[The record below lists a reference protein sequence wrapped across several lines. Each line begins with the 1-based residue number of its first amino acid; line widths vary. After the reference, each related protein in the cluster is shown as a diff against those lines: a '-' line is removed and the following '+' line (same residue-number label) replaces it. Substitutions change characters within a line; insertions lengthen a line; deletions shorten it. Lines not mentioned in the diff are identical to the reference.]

1 VDAATKRGA
10 AWRRRLKR
18 GAAWSAGA
26 LLLAAGAGAAAVETR
41 WDRRFQAPYPQVHA
55 SADSALIER
64 GAYLVY
70 GPAHCAY
77 CHTQPQQWAA
87 LDRGERVPLSGG
99 YPFVLPMGTFR
110 SPNLTPDPETG
121 IGRLDDAAIAR
132 VLRHGV
138 MPDGRATLPFMAFHG
153 MSDDDLTAVLS
164 YLRSQPAVRNAVPDR
179 DPNFLGRAL
188 LAFVLEPHA
197 AHASPP
203 QVAPPQA
210 PTVER
215 GRYLAEN
222 VANCAGC
229 HTKRSMLDGRVL
241 GGHLAGGAP
250 MPAESIPGKVLVP
263 PNLTPD
269 PATGRIAT
277 WTEDQFVARIRA
289 GGTVPG
295 SHMPWRA
302 FARMSDTDLRALYR
316 YLRSIPPI
324 VNDPGPSVQDAKA

>member
-1 VDAATKRGA
+1 V
-10 AWRRRLKR
+10 
-18 GAAWSAGA
+18 
-26 LLLAAGAGAAAVETR
+26 AAAVETR
-41 WDRRFQAPYPQVHA
+41 WDRTFEAPYPAVHA
-55 SADSALIER
+55 SADPAMVER

-77 CHTQPQQWAA
+77 CHTTAEAWPA

-99 YPFVLPMGTFR
+99 YAFALPMGTFR
-110 SPNLTPDPETG
+110 TPNLTPDPETG

-138 MPDGRATLPFMAFHG
+138 LPDGRATLPFMEFHA
-153 MSDDDLTAVLS
+153 MSDDDLAAVLS
-164 YLRSQPAVRNAVPDR
+164 YLRSQPAVRHRVAPHE
-179 DPNFLGRAL
+179 PNFLGRAL
-188 LAFVLEPHA
+188 LAFAVEPRA

-203 QVAPPQA
+203 ALAPPSA

-229 HTKRSMLDGRVL
+229 HTKRNPLDGSKV
-241 GGHLAGGAP
+241 GPHLAGGSG
-250 MPAESIPGKVLVP
+250 MPSDSIPGKVLVP
-263 PNLTPD
+263 PNLTPE
-269 PATGRIAT
+269 PRTGRIAR

-289 GGTVPG
+289 GGAYPG

-302 FARMSDTDLRALYR
+302 FGRMSEADLRALYR
-316 YLRSIPPI
+316 YLRTIPPV
-324 VNDPGPSVQDAKA
+324 VNETGPSLQDAKA